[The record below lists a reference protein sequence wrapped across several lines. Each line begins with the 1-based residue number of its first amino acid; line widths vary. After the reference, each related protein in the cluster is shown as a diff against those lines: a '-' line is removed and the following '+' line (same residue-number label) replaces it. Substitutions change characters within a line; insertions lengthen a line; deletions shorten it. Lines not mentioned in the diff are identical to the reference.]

1 MEKNKILEAAQ
12 KENNDEFKNKKFQR
26 TRSIG
31 KTSVVIVLAI
41 LGIVESIRYENAIY
55 IMLIPVMFMTTIDSI
70 IKVVFKKA
78 DKSETIMMWFELT
91 VLILVIVGYILKTWL
106 KLW

>member
-26 TRSIG
+26 TRSMG
-31 KTSVVIVLAI
+31 KASVVIVLAI

-91 VLILVIVGYILKTWL
+91 VLILVIVGYILKTWF